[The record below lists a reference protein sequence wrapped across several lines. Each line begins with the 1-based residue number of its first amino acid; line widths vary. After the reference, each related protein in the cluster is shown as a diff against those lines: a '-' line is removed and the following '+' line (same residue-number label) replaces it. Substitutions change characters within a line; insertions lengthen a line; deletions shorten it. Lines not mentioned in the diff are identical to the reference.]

1 MIKTWIGDFCWD
13 SWTEERGLRGMAKLE
28 GRLYGDFWQI
38 LEDIDEQVMK
48 SVSASLEGKSNFAVN
63 DCLCAVRVYERY
75 SFSGGN
81 RLSLNVT
88 LLKAEE
94 VIYLSA
100 ITAGGSTALVFK
112 LNTMGEEAFL
122 DALRPIMA
130 KYGEKPAQS

>member
-1 MIKTWIGDFCWD
+1 
-13 SWTEERGLRGMAKLE
+13 MAKLE

-38 LEDIDEQVMK
+38 LEEIDQLVMK
-48 SVSASLEGKSNFAVN
+48 SVSASLEDKSDFAVK

-81 RLSLNVT
+81 RLSLSIT
-88 LLKAEE
+88 LLKVEE
-94 VIYLSA
+94 AVYLSA

-122 DALRPIMA
+122 DALRPIMT
-130 KYGEKPAQS
+130 KYGGRAVEKLSAAPRGDKE

>member
-1 MIKTWIGDFCWD
+1 M
-13 SWTEERGLRGMAKLE
+13 
-28 GRLYGDFWQI
+28 
-38 LEDIDEQVMK
+38 
-48 SVSASLEGKSNFAVN
+48 
-63 DCLCAVRVYERY
+63 
-75 SFSGGN
+75 
-81 RLSLNVT
+81 NVT

>member
-1 MIKTWIGDFCWD
+1 
-13 SWTEERGLRGMAKLE
+13 MAKLE

-38 LEDIDEQVMK
+38 LEEIDQLVMK
-48 SVSASLEGKSNFAVN
+48 SVSASLEDKSDFDVK

-81 RLSLNVT
+81 RLSLSIT
-88 LLKAEE
+88 LLKVEE
-94 VIYLSA
+94 AVYLSA

-122 DALRPIMA
+122 DALRPIMT
-130 KYGEKPAQS
+130 KYGEQQENSVQRREGIRNE

>member
-1 MIKTWIGDFCWD
+1 
-13 SWTEERGLRGMAKLE
+13 MAKLE

-81 RLSLNVT
+81 RLSLSVT
-88 LLKAEE
+88 LFKAEE
-94 VIYLSA
+94 AVYLSA

-112 LNTMGEEAFL
+112 LNTIGEEAFL

-130 KYGEKPAQS
+130 KYGETSAQR